1 MKLHLLRYFCVLAEE
16 LHFGR
21 AADRLA
27 ITQPP
32 LSSGIKALEEE
43 VGTLLLLRNSKR
55 VQLTAAGTAFLEEA
69 RYVLERVERAGD
81 VARAAAKE
89 TRGRLDVGTT
99 GSLIYRD
106 LGPVISAFT
115 REMPGTELVLHEMST
130 TEQTEALLQGKLHA
144 GFVNGSEVPPR
155 LRFLPLKEDHFVL
168 CLPAS
173 HPKAN
178 KAKIGLRELA
188 DEPFVMFSR
197 DLAPANHDNVIAIFS
212 RAGIH
217 PRTLHAARQ
226 WLTVV
231 AMVSQGL
238 GIALVPSTLARS
250 QVEGVR
256 FVPVRGPM
264 VTTHAVL
271 AWNASKVGPTL
282 SSFLKIASEVL
293 AQTQPT
299 ATQDPG
305 LLRQS

>member
-32 LSSGIKALEEE
+32 LSSAIKALEEE
-43 VGTLLLLRNSKR
+43 VGTQLLLRNSKS
-55 VQLTAAGTAFLEEA
+55 VQLTAAGVAFLEES
-69 RYVLERVERAGD
+69 RYILERVDRASD
-81 VARAAAKE
+81 VARAVAKQ
-89 TRGRLDVGTT
+89 TRDRLDVGTT

-106 LGPVISAFT
+106 LGPVVSTFT

-144 GFVNGSEVPPR
+144 GFINGSEVPPR
-155 LRFLPLKEDHFVL
+155 LHCLPLREDYFVL

-178 KAKIGLRELA
+178 RIKIGLREVG
-188 DEPFVMFSR
+188 DEQFVMFSR
-197 DLAPANHDNVIAIFS
+197 DVAPANHDSVIAIFS

-250 QVEGVR
+250 RVEGVR
-256 FVPVRGPM
+256 FVQVSGPM
-264 VTTHAVL
+264 VVTHAVL
-271 AWNASKVGPTL
+271 AWNASKVSPTL
-282 SSFLKIASEVL
+282 STFLRIASAVL
-293 AQTQPT
+293 VQTHHTVVQNP
-299 ATQDPG
+299 A
-305 LLRQS
+305 LLRV